1 MTDKACLR
9 GNDSPALTRSV
20 SMLDLQKFLRY
31 PLGDERL
38 QNPVHPFLASEQQ
51 FPMGLC
57 GKHQSLQ

>member
-20 SMLDLQKFLRY
+20 SMLDLQKFLHY

-51 FPMGLC
+51 FLMAL
-57 GKHQSLQ
+57 